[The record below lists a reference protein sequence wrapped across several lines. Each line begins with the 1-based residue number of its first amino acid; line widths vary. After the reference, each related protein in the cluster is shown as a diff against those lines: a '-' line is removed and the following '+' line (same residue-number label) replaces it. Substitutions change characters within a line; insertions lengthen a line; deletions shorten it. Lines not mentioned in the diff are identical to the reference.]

1 MENERQKLQVVF
13 ITGMSGAGKTV
24 AVHSLED
31 MGYFCVDNLPP
42 ILLPKFVDMLEQ
54 SSGKMRKVA
63 FVIDLRGGEF
73 FTPFSETLEAMSERE
88 DIDYQII
95 FLDANDQ
102 TLVKRYKETRRRHP
116 LSPQGTPL
124 EGILKERQLL
134 EKKIKGCAHHIIDT
148 SVLLPVQLKEK
159 LIQWVST
166 KEQSRMSISFISFGF
181 KHGVP
186 IDADLV
192 FDVRFISNPHYV
204 EELRPKHGKDS
215 DVSDYVMQFDE
226 TKQFLEKVEDLLT
239 FLLPQYIKE
248 GKTQL
253 VIGIG
258 CTGGRHRSVCLAE
271 HLCKAFKNREHCQ
284 VIHRDIEK
292 GG

>member
-1 MENERQKLQVVF
+1 
-13 ITGMSGAGKTV
+13 
-24 AVHSLED
+24 

-42 ILLPKFVDMLEQ
+42 ILLPKFVDLLKQ
-54 SSGKMRKVA
+54 STGKLQKVA
-63 FVIDLRGGEF
+63 LVIDLRGREF
-73 FTPFSETLEAMSERE
+73 FTTFLETLKSIEKNQDTA
-88 DIDYQII
+88 YQVI
-95 FLDANDQ
+95 FLDASDQ

-124 EGILKERQLL
+124 EGIRKERQLL
-134 EKKIKGCAHHIIDT
+134 EKIKGRAHHIVDT
-148 SVLLPVQLKEK
+148 SHLIPIQLKEK

-166 KEQSRMSISFISFGF
+166 SEEPRMSITFMTFGF

-192 FDVRFISNPHYV
+192 FDVRFLSNPHYV

-215 DVSDYVMQFDE
+215 EVKDYVMQFDE
-226 TKQFLEKVEDLLT
+226 TKQFLGKIEDLLT
-239 FLLPQYIKE
+239 FLLPQYVKE

-253 VIGIG
+253 VIGVG
-258 CTGGRHRSVCLAE
+258 CTGGRHRSVCLGE
-271 HLCKAFKNREHCQ
+271 YLCNTFKNRENCQ